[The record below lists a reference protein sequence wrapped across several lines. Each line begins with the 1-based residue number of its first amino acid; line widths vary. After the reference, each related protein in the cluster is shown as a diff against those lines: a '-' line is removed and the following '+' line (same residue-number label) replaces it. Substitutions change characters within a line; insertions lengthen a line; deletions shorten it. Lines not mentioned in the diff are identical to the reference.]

1 MCDSFLKEQ
10 VSSRTFRHYIIYMS
24 NHIIT
29 YIFLLS
35 FFSSVFAQETE
46 VNPFEIYTQDKNHK
60 VLIVPFE
67 SKMYASSLDAEIAAK
82 TGMNYFEIREKLR
95 IGLSNQILLAIDKKI
110 PAVSMIHH
118 DDSLVSDLDY
128 VYNSIGYKYTL
139 VPKEEKE
146 VETPEN
152 ISTQVKSKI
161 TALINKGSNSNTPKE
176 KKEYEGGK
184 IYNGEVYTTNH
195 YAERFMNTSI
205 HNASLLDV
213 LNKKYRSDLYIFIN
227 ELDIGKPISNLENT
241 GVYFRRIK
249 VHYTVF
255 NQKGKEMEAGASTIQ
270 MPHYIND
277 IDKVIRNYFSILSR
291 DLCSFMPEPDL
302 DKITINKENEDSKK
316 AKDQR
321 KIIHG
326 LMVE

>member
-1 MCDSFLKEQ
+1 MTRYYLTFL
-10 VSSRTFRHYIIYMS
+10 
-24 NHIIT
+24 
-29 YIFLLS
+29 FLLICGVS
-35 FFSSVFAQETE
+35 IFSQEGE

-67 SKMYASSLDAEIAAK
+67 SKMYVSSLDAEIAK
-82 TGMNYFEIREKLR
+82 NTGMDYFEIREKLR
-95 IGLSNQILLAIDKKI
+95 FGISNQILLAINKKI

-118 DDSLVSDLDY
+118 DDSLISDLNY
-128 VYNSIGYKYTL
+128 VYNSIGYKYTI
-139 VPKEEKE
+139 VPDDEDE
-146 VETPEN
+146 VDEPEN
-152 ISTQVKSKI
+152 LSDQVKSKI
-161 TALINKGSNSNTPKE
+161 TSLINKSSKPSAPKE

-205 HNASLLDV
+205 HNATLLDV

-227 ELDIGKPISNLENT
+227 ELNIGKPVSSLENT
-241 GVYFRRIK
+241 SQYFRKIK

-255 NQKGKEMEAGASTIQ
+255 NQKGKEMEAGSSSIQ
-270 MPHYIND
+270 MPHYVND
-277 IDKVIRNYFSILSR
+277 IDMVIRNYFSILAR
-291 DLCSFMPEPDL
+291 DLCSFMPEPNL
-302 DKITINKENEDSKK
+302 DKNTIIKENEDSKK
-316 AKDQR
+316 AKNQR

>member
-1 MCDSFLKEQ
+1 MARFFITFTFLI
-10 VSSRTFRHYIIYMS
+10 SLI
-24 NHIIT
+24 N
-29 YIFLLS
+29 
-35 FFSSVFAQETE
+35 SVFSQEIE

-67 SKMYASSLDAEIAAK
+67 SKMYVSSLDAEIANK
-82 TGMNYFEIREKLR
+82 TGMDYYEIRQKLR
-95 IGLSNQILLAIDKKI
+95 VGISNQILLAINKKI

-118 DDSLVSDLDY
+118 DDSLISDIDY

-139 VPKEEKE
+139 VPKEEE
-146 VETPEN
+146 ENEAPEN
-152 ISTQVKSKI
+152 LTAQVKSKI
-161 TALINKGSNSNTPKE
+161 TSLINKSTHSSSPKE

-184 IYNGEVYTTNH
+184 IYNGEVYTSNH

-205 HNASLLDV
+205 HNANLLEV
-213 LNKKYRSDLYIFIN
+213 LNQKYRSDLYIFIN
-227 ELDIGKPISNLENT
+227 ELNIGKPISSLQNT
-241 GVYFRRIK
+241 GQYFRRIK

-255 NQKGKEMEAGASTIQ
+255 NQKGKEMEAGASSIQ
-270 MPHYIND
+270 MPHYVND
-277 IDKVIRNYFSILSR
+277 IDKVIRNYFSTLAI
-291 DLCSFMPEPDL
+291 DLCSFMPEPNL
-302 DKITINKENEDSKK
+302 EKSTINKENIDSKK

>member
-1 MCDSFLKEQ
+1 MTRYYLTFL
-10 VSSRTFRHYIIYMS
+10 FFIIYS
-24 NHIIT
+24 AS
-29 YIFLLS
+29 IFS
-35 FFSSVFAQETE
+35 QEGE

-67 SKMYASSLDAEIAAK
+67 SKMYVSSLDAEIAK
-82 TGMNYFEIREKLR
+82 NTGMDYFEIREKLR
-95 IGLSNQILLAIDKKI
+95 FGISNQILLAINKKI

-118 DDSLVSDLDY
+118 DDSLISDLNY

-139 VPKEEKE
+139 VPDEADE
-146 VETPEN
+146 VDEPEN
-152 ISTQVKSKI
+152 LSDQVKSKI
-161 TALINKGSNSNTPKE
+161 TSLINKSSKSSVPKE

-205 HNASLLDV
+205 HNTTLLDV

-227 ELDIGKPISNLENT
+227 ELNIGKPVSSLENT
-241 GVYFRRIK
+241 GQYFRKIK

-255 NQKGKEMEAGASTIQ
+255 NQKGKEMEAGASSIQ

-277 IDKVIRNYFSILSR
+277 IDKVIRNYFSILAR
-291 DLCSFMPEPDL
+291 DLCSFMPEPSL
-302 DKITINKENEDSKK
+302 DKITVTKENEDSKK
-316 AKDQR
+316 AKNQR

>member
-1 MCDSFLKEQ
+1 MTRYFLIF
-10 VSSRTFRHYIIYMS
+10 T
-24 NHIIT
+24 
-29 YIFLLS
+29 FLLHLGITV
-35 FFSSVFAQETE
+35 FSQEEE

-67 SKMYASSLDAEIAAK
+67 SKMYISSLDAEIAKK
-82 TGMNYFEIREKLR
+82 TGMDYFEIREKLR
-95 IGLSNQILLAIDKKI
+95 FGISNQILLAINKKI

-118 DDSLVSDLDY
+118 DDSLISDLDY

-139 VPKEEKE
+139 VPNEEEEAE
-146 VETPEN
+146 VPEN
-152 ISTQVKSKI
+152 LSAQVKSKI
-161 TALINKGSNSNTPKE
+161 TALINKSSQATIPKE

-205 HNASLLDV
+205 HNANLLEV
-213 LNKKYRSDLYIFIN
+213 LNQKYRSDLYIFIN
-227 ELDIGKPISNLENT
+227 ELNIGKPVSSLENT
-241 GVYFRRIK
+241 GEYFRRIK

-255 NQKGKEMEAGASTIQ
+255 NQRGKEMEAGASSIQ
-270 MPHYIND
+270 MPHYVND
-277 IDKVIRNYFSILSR
+277 VDKVIRNYFSILAH
-291 DLCSFMPEPDL
+291 DLCSFMPEPNL
-302 DKITINKENEDSKK
+302 DKLTIDKENQDSKK
-316 AKDQR
+316 AKNQR

>member
-1 MCDSFLKEQ
+1 MTRYYLTFL
-10 VSSRTFRHYIIYMS
+10 
-24 NHIIT
+24 
-29 YIFLLS
+29 FLLLCS
-35 FFSSVFAQETE
+35 IPILSQEGE

-67 SKMYASSLDAEIAAK
+67 SKMYVSSLDAEIAK
-82 TGMNYFEIREKLR
+82 NTGMDYFEIREKLR
-95 IGLSNQILLAIDKKI
+95 FGISNQILLAINKKI
-110 PAVSMIHH
+110 PAISMIHH
-118 DDSLVSDLDY
+118 NDSLTSDLNY

-139 VPKEEKE
+139 IPNDEDE
-146 VETPEN
+146 VDEPEN
-152 ISTQVKSKI
+152 LSDQVKSKI
-161 TALINKGSNSNTPKE
+161 TSLINKSSKSSTPKE

-205 HNASLLDV
+205 HNATLLDV

-227 ELDIGKPISNLENT
+227 ELNIGKPVSNIENT
-241 GVYFRRIK
+241 GQYFRKIK

-255 NQKGKEMEAGASTIQ
+255 NQKGKEMEAGASSIQ
-270 MPHYIND
+270 MPHYIKD
-277 IDKVIRNYFSILSR
+277 IDKVIRNYFSILAR
-291 DLCSFMPEPDL
+291 DLCSFMPEPNL
-302 DKITINKENEDSKK
+302 DKITVAKENEDSKK
-316 AKDQR
+316 AKNQR

>member
-1 MCDSFLKEQ
+1 MTRYYLTFL
-10 VSSRTFRHYIIYMS
+10 FFIIYS
-24 NHIIT
+24 AS
-29 YIFLLS
+29 IFS
-35 FFSSVFAQETE
+35 QESE

-67 SKMYASSLDAEIAAK
+67 SKMYVSSLDAEIAK
-82 TGMNYFEIREKLR
+82 NTGMDYFEIREKLR
-95 IGLSNQILLAIDKKI
+95 FGISNQILLAINKKI

-118 DDSLVSDLDY
+118 DDSLISDLNY

-139 VPKEEKE
+139 VPDEADE
-146 VETPEN
+146 VDEPEN
-152 ISTQVKSKI
+152 LSDQVKSKI
-161 TALINKGSNSNTPKE
+161 TSLINKSSKSSVPKE

-205 HNASLLDV
+205 HNTTLLDV

-227 ELDIGKPISNLENT
+227 ELNIGKPVSSLENT
-241 GVYFRRIK
+241 GQYFRKIK

-255 NQKGKEMEAGASTIQ
+255 NQKGKEMEAGASSIQ

-277 IDKVIRNYFSILSR
+277 IDKVIRNYFSILAR
-291 DLCSFMPEPDL
+291 DLCSFMPEPNL
-302 DKITINKENEDSKK
+302 DKITVTKENEDSKK
-316 AKDQR
+316 AKNQR